1 MTPITRRIMI
11 GQSAAALAVGS
22 SAIVPTSLLAAAPA
36 DPAALFVF
44 DARFARSVMLADSH
58 LKVGAVLL
66 DPRETDLGVAWRET
80 IPSLLKQGRA
90 IEGLT
95 LWSDRMICEI
105 FARDAG
111 ATFTS
116 LEVGAGDKAATK
128 LQHWRLK

>member
-11 GQSAAALAVGS
+11 GQSAAALTVAGG
-22 SAIVPTSLLAAAPA
+22 ALVPGALHAAAPG

-58 LKVGAVLL
+58 RAAGATLL
-66 DPRETDLGVAWRET
+66 DPREIDLGVAWRET
-80 IPSLLKQGRA
+80 IPSLLGQGRT

-116 LEVGAGDKAATK
+116 LEVSAGDKAATK
-128 LQHWRLK
+128 LQHWQLK

>member
-11 GQSAAALAVGS
+11 GQSAAALAVAG
-22 SAIVPTSLLAAAPA
+22 SAIVPGALHAATPGAPA
-36 DPAALFVF
+36 ELFVF
-44 DARFARSVMLADSH
+44 DARFARSAMLAGSH
-58 LKVGAVLL
+58 RAAGAILL

-80 IPSLLKQGRA
+80 IPSLLSQGRT

-116 LEVGAGDKAATK
+116 LEISAGDNAATK
-128 LQHWRLK
+128 LHHWRLK